1 MVRNR
6 GAATLTLEN
15 RSAPFQLV
23 VKQVRSVPVTASE
36 WYDGYD
42 TKLEVELDH
51 TGNPPKWWNQDSS
64 GYSSNEDGT
73 LGYGPRN
80 LPLQRRPRVE
90 HPHRTKGV
98 WHAYYLM
105 RCSDIPANL
114 GQVRLQHR
122 LCVINNVSKPVTRP
136 VSIDLVVRK
145 AGQVIPKPMVDMQSP
160 IRLLKQVVT
169 AGRPNENTDP
179 ARDAVSIQLW
189 YQDSKTVSR
198 QIRFKVLTSSGREL
212 PQGYCREEPFGSWTY
227 SNEVRTWGVD
237 IELSPYKDVPG
248 ELKALCQIN
257 AGDAW
262 PLEVIVPIRK
272 ADGTVPAT
280 PRTAPKFRIASV
292 SVRQP
297 TAVEVTTYKSTKVV
311 DVEIV
316 PQGLSAQEQK
326 LPLVAEPIWDEAVW
340 SDSGE
345 PFDQD
350 VSGNNTGIEMSTQV
364 EGDGTDSSLTIS
376 YQLNLTR
383 VKLPPSRLVLRG
395 SIAVNGSRR
404 VPFQAVV
411 REAVAAQGAK
421 VPAPPFRP
429 GA

>member
-1 MVRNR
+1 
-6 GAATLTLEN
+6 
-15 RSAPFQLV
+15 
-23 VKQVRSVPVTASE
+23 
-36 WYDGYD
+36 
-42 TKLEVELDH
+42 
-51 TGNPPKWWNQDSS
+51 
-64 GYSSNEDGT
+64 
-73 LGYGPRN
+73 
-80 LPLQRRPRVE
+80 
-90 HPHRTKGV
+90 
-98 WHAYYLM
+98 
-105 RCSDIPANL
+105 
-114 GQVRLQHR
+114 
-122 LCVINNVSKPVTRP
+122 
-136 VSIDLVVRK
+136 
-145 AGQVIPKPMVDMQSP
+145 
-160 IRLLKQVVT
+160 
-169 AGRPNENTDP
+169 
-179 ARDAVSIQLW
+179 
-189 YQDSKTVSR
+189 
-198 QIRFKVLTSSGREL
+198 
-212 PQGYCREEPFGSWTY
+212 
-227 SNEVRTWGVD
+227 
-237 IELSPYKDVPG
+237 
-248 ELKALCQIN
+248 
-257 AGDAW
+257 
-262 PLEVIVPIRK
+262 
-272 ADGTVPAT
+272 
-280 PRTAPKFRIASV
+280 
-292 SVRQP
+292 
-297 TAVEVTTYKSTKVV
+297 VEVTTYKSTKVV